1 MEDIQVTPV
10 EENGLGG
17 FDSYRVPGIVTTASG
32 DVLVC
37 YEGRSPGVEPA
48 DAVHAP
54 QPGPG
59 PELWPQGN
67 CKRAGGWRTDS

>member
-37 YEGRSPGVEPA
+37 YEGRSPGGTGGRCSCA
-48 DAVHAP
+48 AA
-54 QPGPG
+54 GT
-59 PELWPQGN
+59 
-67 CKRAGGWRTDS
+67 RAGALAPG